1 MSGAQNKWSAL
12 HYSDHKKIGKTT
24 ILGQDGLYHRH
35 SAMPVCT
42 QEVIYL
48 NNSSMGKGVVKTIM
62 IDKR

>member
-12 HYSDHKKIGKTT
+12 HYSDHKKIGKTK
-24 ILGQDGLYHRH
+24 ILGQDGLHDRH
-35 SAMPVCT
+35 SAMTVCT

-48 NNSSMGKGVVKTIM
+48 NNSSMRKGVVKIIM